1 MKSKHLRTITTSL
14 LLFQNCLYP
23 LTVFAEEAP
32 PELDTEFVQDLQ
44 NQGEQ
49 PVMQEPVSPE
59 TAANDST
66 EESIEVEEPVEENTE
81 EIVEEAPVVEEVPIV
96 EEQEVE
102 EVPTEI
108 PTEQPTEVTEPVT
121 PWEDPVPPVLRQSAE
136 LRKNNLPNLDKYRP
150 DLIANG
156 KKSYIEKT
164 LATQINRTIMLGAA
178 VGSKTSFT
186 VNVPTYEKVTQDKD
200 HGWISWI
207 ASNLT
212 TTDDYPYD
220 TMYYGNHS
228 SYRGTYTLTIP
239 SDQSVNGYQ
248 VTVTKPSISS
258 YAASFTVTITRLAST
273 SAKEDRLVL
282 NGDVKL
288 GTTAVASQ
296 YSVLDSIPIEDV
308 SYVNALLGTITVK
321 KEQPEFEIKNEVT
334 VEAQR
339 GKELSTSILKSW
351 FSTISEN
358 SGNYDYSLSSGPAE
372 WAPGATGKATVIVK
386 NKTTNNTQEFTTNYT
401 VVDTTAP
408 KYTVIRDAP
417 LEARRKGSLTDEEL
431 RSIFEKLEDN
441 WSKPEDL
448 QIELFDYNGSNV
460 PWEIAG
466 TQPGVEIVKVRV
478 TDQAGNAA
486 TGSGYRIQVVDTTP
500 PDGKLKDKIV
510 IEQGMELK
518 DLRGLLEG
526 DPTDN
531 WSLPEKIS
539 LSLAVDGGKQVSELP
554 RGEHK
559 FTLTLTDEAGNPKEL
574 KGTLHVGD
582 AFKIKSEVVVQAQR
596 AKELS
601 TEILKSWFEQLPN
614 NPDSYD
620 YRLVSGPAEWAP
632 ETNGQAT
639 VAVTNKATNET
650 KEYETKYSVVDTK
663 APTATLKKEI
673 VFEARRTGA
682 LTQAELRE
690 LLIESDLQDNWSLPE
705 KITIG
710 LTNIGSAN
718 EPFEL
723 VGKAPSMY
731 SNIFI
736 TLTDEAGNTSRYLK
750 NISVVDTQAPEG
762 KLKESLFFEK
772 GSKEPDLRELL
783 DGEPTDNWSLPEN
796 IKLALSFKDGKQF
809 SELPEGAHEF
819 TLTLTDERGNARE
832 LKGKLY
838 IGERFEIKSEVV
850 VEAQRSQE
858 ISRTILE
865 SWFDKRPKDT
875 DDYEYRL
882 TNGPK
887 EWAPGAT
894 GEVTVAVK
902 NKTTNHT
909 QELTTKYTVVD
920 TKAPTAEFE
929 RSVSFEARRTG
940 SLSREEL
947 MSVIKEGT
955 LQDNWSLPEKIT
967 IGLEDLQG
975 GKFEV
980 AGKVP
985 SSTAYVVASVLTDEA
1000 GNQQHFSPINLLIED
1015 TTPPEGKLRDSL
1027 VYEQGSEM
1035 PDLRELLDGDPTDNW
1050 SLPENIRLELTFENG
1065 LEFSELPADD
1075 HRFTL
1080 KLIDEFG
1087 NKTELDGILTITSN
1101 AQYIDVTIPARMS
1114 FVQEDILAGIA
1125 SPNYEIKNNS
1135 NRPVSVYVDAMTS
1148 LEETERL
1155 TELTLGLQNTDHE
1168 QEVVLV
1174 SNGQNL
1180 SETVELVTLTSEQ
1193 NAYEFSFFGTAGDN
1207 ILSETLDAPI
1217 RPSYLMQL
1225 HFKTP

>member
-49 PVMQEPVSPE
+49 PVMQEPVSPK

-96 EEQEVE
+96 EEQEAE
-102 EVPTEI
+102 EVPTET
-108 PTEQPTEVTEPVT
+108 PTEQPTEVTEPVI

-136 LRKNNLPNLDKYRP
+136 LRKNSLPNLDKYRP

-372 WAPGATGKATVIVK
+372 WAP
-386 NKTTNNTQEFTTNYT
+386 
-401 VVDTTAP
+401 D
-408 KYTVIRDAP
+408 
-417 LEARRKGSLTDEEL
+417 
-431 RSIFEKLEDN
+431 
-441 WSKPEDL
+441 
-448 QIELFDYNGSNV
+448 
-460 PWEIAG
+460 
-466 TQPGVEIVKVRV
+466 
-478 TDQAGNAA
+478 
-486 TGSGYRIQVVDTTP
+486 
-500 PDGKLKDKIV
+500 
-510 IEQGMELK
+510 
-518 DLRGLLEG
+518 
-526 DPTDN
+526 
-531 WSLPEKIS
+531 
-539 LSLAVDGGKQVSELP
+539 
-554 RGEHK
+554 
-559 FTLTLTDEAGNPKEL
+559 
-574 KGTLHVGD
+574 
-582 AFKIKSEVVVQAQR
+582 
-596 AKELS
+596 
-601 TEILKSWFEQLPN
+601 
-614 NPDSYD
+614 
-620 YRLVSGPAEWAP
+620 
-632 ETNGQAT
+632 TNGQAT

-690 LLIESDLQDNWSLPE
+690 LLIESNLQDNWSLPE

-736 TLTDEAGNTSRYLK
+736 TLTDEAGNTSRYMK

-858 ISRTILE
+858 LSRTILE

-975 GKFEV
+975 GKFEI

-985 SSTAYVVASVLTDEA
+985 SATAYVVASVLTDEA

>member
-49 PVMQEPVSPE
+49 PVMQEPVSTE

-96 EEQEVE
+96 EEQEAE
-102 EVPTEI
+102 EVPTET
-108 PTEQPTEVTEPVT
+108 PTEQPTEVTEPVI

-136 LRKNNLPNLDKYRP
+136 LRKNSLPNLDKYRP

-372 WAPGATGKATVIVK
+372 WAP
-386 NKTTNNTQEFTTNYT
+386 
-401 VVDTTAP
+401 D
-408 KYTVIRDAP
+408 
-417 LEARRKGSLTDEEL
+417 
-431 RSIFEKLEDN
+431 
-441 WSKPEDL
+441 
-448 QIELFDYNGSNV
+448 
-460 PWEIAG
+460 
-466 TQPGVEIVKVRV
+466 
-478 TDQAGNAA
+478 
-486 TGSGYRIQVVDTTP
+486 
-500 PDGKLKDKIV
+500 
-510 IEQGMELK
+510 
-518 DLRGLLEG
+518 
-526 DPTDN
+526 
-531 WSLPEKIS
+531 
-539 LSLAVDGGKQVSELP
+539 
-554 RGEHK
+554 
-559 FTLTLTDEAGNPKEL
+559 
-574 KGTLHVGD
+574 
-582 AFKIKSEVVVQAQR
+582 
-596 AKELS
+596 
-601 TEILKSWFEQLPN
+601 
-614 NPDSYD
+614 
-620 YRLVSGPAEWAP
+620 
-632 ETNGQAT
+632 TNGQAT

-736 TLTDEAGNTSRYLK
+736 TLTDEAGNTSRYMK

-858 ISRTILE
+858 LSRTILE

-975 GKFEV
+975 GKFEI

-985 SSTAYVVASVLTDEA
+985 SATAYVVASVLTDEA

-1225 HFKTP
+1225 HFKTS

>member
-59 TAANDST
+59 TAANDSA

-372 WAPGATGKATVIVK
+372 WAP
-386 NKTTNNTQEFTTNYT
+386 
-401 VVDTTAP
+401 
-408 KYTVIRDAP
+408 
-417 LEARRKGSLTDEEL
+417 
-431 RSIFEKLEDN
+431 
-441 WSKPEDL
+441 
-448 QIELFDYNGSNV
+448 
-460 PWEIAG
+460 
-466 TQPGVEIVKVRV
+466 
-478 TDQAGNAA
+478 
-486 TGSGYRIQVVDTTP
+486 
-500 PDGKLKDKIV
+500 
-510 IEQGMELK
+510 
-518 DLRGLLEG
+518 
-526 DPTDN
+526 
-531 WSLPEKIS
+531 
-539 LSLAVDGGKQVSELP
+539 
-554 RGEHK
+554 
-559 FTLTLTDEAGNPKEL
+559 
-574 KGTLHVGD
+574 
-582 AFKIKSEVVVQAQR
+582 
-596 AKELS
+596 
-601 TEILKSWFEQLPN
+601 
-614 NPDSYD
+614 
-620 YRLVSGPAEWAP
+620 

-736 TLTDEAGNTSRYLK
+736 TLTDEAGNTARYMK
-750 NISVVDTQAPEG
+750 NISVIDTQAP
-762 KLKESLFFEK
+762 
-772 GSKEPDLRELL
+772 
-783 DGEPTDNWSLPEN
+783 
-796 IKLALSFKDGKQF
+796 
-809 SELPEGAHEF
+809 
-819 TLTLTDERGNARE
+819 
-832 LKGKLY
+832 
-838 IGERFEIKSEVV
+838 
-850 VEAQRSQE
+850 
-858 ISRTILE
+858 
-865 SWFDKRPKDT
+865 
-875 DDYEYRL
+875 
-882 TNGPK
+882 
-887 EWAPGAT
+887 
-894 GEVTVAVK
+894 
-902 NKTTNHT
+902 
-909 QELTTKYTVVD
+909 
-920 TKAPTAEFE
+920 
-929 RSVSFEARRTG
+929 
-940 SLSREEL
+940 
-947 MSVIKEGT
+947 
-955 LQDNWSLPEKIT
+955 
-967 IGLEDLQG
+967 
-975 GKFEV
+975 
-980 AGKVP
+980 
-985 SSTAYVVASVLTDEA
+985 
-1000 GNQQHFSPINLLIED
+1000 
-1015 TTPPEGKLRDSL
+1015 
-1027 VYEQGSEM
+1027 
-1035 PDLRELLDGDPTDNW
+1035 
-1050 SLPENIRLELTFENG
+1050 
-1065 LEFSELPADD
+1065 
-1075 HRFTL
+1075 
-1080 KLIDEFG
+1080 
-1087 NKTELDGILTITSN
+1087 
-1101 AQYIDVTIPARMS
+1101 
-1114 FVQEDILAGIA
+1114 
-1125 SPNYEIKNNS
+1125 
-1135 NRPVSVYVDAMTS
+1135 
-1148 LEETERL
+1148 
-1155 TELTLGLQNTDHE
+1155 
-1168 QEVVLV
+1168 
-1174 SNGQNL
+1174 
-1180 SETVELVTLTSEQ
+1180 
-1193 NAYEFSFFGTAGDN
+1193 
-1207 ILSETLDAPI
+1207 
-1217 RPSYLMQL
+1217 
-1225 HFKTP
+1225 

>member
-102 EVPTEI
+102 EVPTET

-466 TQPGVEIVKVRV
+466 IQPGVEIVKVRV

-518 DLRGLLEG
+518 DLRDLLEG

-620 YRLVSGPAEWAP
+620 YHLSSGPAEWAP

-650 KEYETKYSVVDTK
+650 KKYETKYSVVDTK

-710 LTNIGSAN
+710 L
-718 EPFEL
+718 
-723 VGKAPSMY
+723 
-731 SNIFI
+731 
-736 TLTDEAGNTSRYLK
+736 
-750 NISVVDTQAPEG
+750 
-762 KLKESLFFEK
+762 
-772 GSKEPDLRELL
+772 
-783 DGEPTDNWSLPEN
+783 
-796 IKLALSFKDGKQF
+796 
-809 SELPEGAHEF
+809 
-819 TLTLTDERGNARE
+819 
-832 LKGKLY
+832 
-838 IGERFEIKSEVV
+838 
-850 VEAQRSQE
+850 
-858 ISRTILE
+858 
-865 SWFDKRPKDT
+865 
-875 DDYEYRL
+875 
-882 TNGPK
+882 
-887 EWAPGAT
+887 
-894 GEVTVAVK
+894 
-902 NKTTNHT
+902 
-909 QELTTKYTVVD
+909 
-920 TKAPTAEFE
+920 
-929 RSVSFEARRTG
+929 
-940 SLSREEL
+940 
-947 MSVIKEGT
+947 
-955 LQDNWSLPEKIT
+955 
-967 IGLEDLQG
+967 EDLQG
-975 GKFEV
+975 GKFEI

-1050 SLPENIRLELTFENG
+1050 SLPENIRFELTFENG

-1174 SNGQNL
+1174 ANGQNL

>member
-96 EEQEVE
+96 EEQEAE
-102 EVPTEI
+102 EVPTET
-108 PTEQPTEVTEPVT
+108 PTEQPTEVTEPVI

-136 LRKNNLPNLDKYRP
+136 LRKNSLPNLDKYRP

-518 DLRGLLEG
+518 DLRDLLEG

-559 FTLTLTDEAGNPKEL
+559 FTLTLTDEAGNTKEL

-620 YRLVSGPAEWAP
+620 YRLSSGPAEWAP
-632 ETNGQAT
+632 DTNGQAT

-710 LTNIGSAN
+710 L
-718 EPFEL
+718 
-723 VGKAPSMY
+723 
-731 SNIFI
+731 
-736 TLTDEAGNTSRYLK
+736 
-750 NISVVDTQAPEG
+750 
-762 KLKESLFFEK
+762 
-772 GSKEPDLRELL
+772 
-783 DGEPTDNWSLPEN
+783 
-796 IKLALSFKDGKQF
+796 
-809 SELPEGAHEF
+809 
-819 TLTLTDERGNARE
+819 
-832 LKGKLY
+832 
-838 IGERFEIKSEVV
+838 
-850 VEAQRSQE
+850 
-858 ISRTILE
+858 
-865 SWFDKRPKDT
+865 
-875 DDYEYRL
+875 
-882 TNGPK
+882 
-887 EWAPGAT
+887 
-894 GEVTVAVK
+894 
-902 NKTTNHT
+902 
-909 QELTTKYTVVD
+909 
-920 TKAPTAEFE
+920 
-929 RSVSFEARRTG
+929 
-940 SLSREEL
+940 
-947 MSVIKEGT
+947 
-955 LQDNWSLPEKIT
+955 
-967 IGLEDLQG
+967 EDLQG
-975 GKFEV
+975 GKFEI

-985 SSTAYVVASVLTDEA
+985 SATAYVVASVLTDEA

-1174 SNGQNL
+1174 ANGQNL

>member
-14 LLFQNCLYP
+14 LLFQNYLYP

-59 TAANDST
+59 TAANDSA

-372 WAPGATGKATVIVK
+372 WAP
-386 NKTTNNTQEFTTNYT
+386 
-401 VVDTTAP
+401 
-408 KYTVIRDAP
+408 
-417 LEARRKGSLTDEEL
+417 
-431 RSIFEKLEDN
+431 
-441 WSKPEDL
+441 
-448 QIELFDYNGSNV
+448 
-460 PWEIAG
+460 
-466 TQPGVEIVKVRV
+466 
-478 TDQAGNAA
+478 
-486 TGSGYRIQVVDTTP
+486 
-500 PDGKLKDKIV
+500 
-510 IEQGMELK
+510 
-518 DLRGLLEG
+518 
-526 DPTDN
+526 
-531 WSLPEKIS
+531 
-539 LSLAVDGGKQVSELP
+539 
-554 RGEHK
+554 
-559 FTLTLTDEAGNPKEL
+559 
-574 KGTLHVGD
+574 
-582 AFKIKSEVVVQAQR
+582 
-596 AKELS
+596 
-601 TEILKSWFEQLPN
+601 
-614 NPDSYD
+614 
-620 YRLVSGPAEWAP
+620 

-736 TLTDEAGNTSRYLK
+736 TLTDEAGNTARYMK

-858 ISRTILE
+858 LSRTILE

-1135 NRPVSVYVDAMTS
+1135 NRPVSVYVDTMTS

-1174 SNGQNL
+1174 ANGQNL

>member
-96 EEQEVE
+96 EEQEAE
-102 EVPTEI
+102 EVPTET
-108 PTEQPTEVTEPVT
+108 PTEQPTEVTEPVI

-136 LRKNNLPNLDKYRP
+136 LRKNSLPNLDKYRP

-308 SYVNALLGTITVK
+308 SYVNALLGTITEK

-372 WAPGATGKATVIVK
+372 WAP
-386 NKTTNNTQEFTTNYT
+386 
-401 VVDTTAP
+401 D
-408 KYTVIRDAP
+408 
-417 LEARRKGSLTDEEL
+417 
-431 RSIFEKLEDN
+431 
-441 WSKPEDL
+441 
-448 QIELFDYNGSNV
+448 
-460 PWEIAG
+460 
-466 TQPGVEIVKVRV
+466 
-478 TDQAGNAA
+478 
-486 TGSGYRIQVVDTTP
+486 
-500 PDGKLKDKIV
+500 
-510 IEQGMELK
+510 
-518 DLRGLLEG
+518 
-526 DPTDN
+526 
-531 WSLPEKIS
+531 
-539 LSLAVDGGKQVSELP
+539 
-554 RGEHK
+554 
-559 FTLTLTDEAGNPKEL
+559 
-574 KGTLHVGD
+574 
-582 AFKIKSEVVVQAQR
+582 
-596 AKELS
+596 
-601 TEILKSWFEQLPN
+601 
-614 NPDSYD
+614 
-620 YRLVSGPAEWAP
+620 
-632 ETNGQAT
+632 TNGQAT

-736 TLTDEAGNTSRYLK
+736 TLTDEAGNTSRYMK

-858 ISRTILE
+858 LSRTILE

-902 NKTTNHT
+902 NKTTNHM

-975 GKFEV
+975 GKFEI

-985 SSTAYVVASVLTDEA
+985 SATAYVVASVLTDEA

>member
-1 MKSKHLRTITTSL
+1 
-14 LLFQNCLYP
+14 
-23 LTVFAEEAP
+23 
-32 PELDTEFVQDLQ
+32 
-44 NQGEQ
+44 
-49 PVMQEPVSPE
+49 
-59 TAANDST
+59 
-66 EESIEVEEPVEENTE
+66 
-81 EIVEEAPVVEEVPIV
+81 
-96 EEQEVE
+96 
-102 EVPTEI
+102 
-108 PTEQPTEVTEPVT
+108 
-121 PWEDPVPPVLRQSAE
+121 
-136 LRKNNLPNLDKYRP
+136 
-150 DLIANG
+150 
-156 KKSYIEKT
+156 
-164 LATQINRTIMLGAA
+164 MLGAA

-239 SDQSVNGYQ
+239 SDQSVNGCQ

-358 SGNYDYSLSSGPAE
+358 SGNYDYILSSGPAE
-372 WAPGATGKATVIVK
+372 WAPGATGKATVVVK

-408 KYTVIRDAP
+408 KYTIIRDAP

-466 TQPGVEIVKVRV
+466 IQPGVEIVKVRV
-478 TDQAGNAA
+478 TDQAGNAT

-518 DLRGLLEG
+518 DLRDLLEG

-620 YRLVSGPAEWAP
+620 YRLSSGPAEWAP

-650 KEYETKYSVVDTK
+650 KEYET
-663 APTATLKKEI
+663 
-673 VFEARRTGA
+673 
-682 LTQAELRE
+682 
-690 LLIESDLQDNWSLPE
+690 
-705 KITIG
+705 
-710 LTNIGSAN
+710 
-718 EPFEL
+718 
-723 VGKAPSMY
+723 
-731 SNIFI
+731 
-736 TLTDEAGNTSRYLK
+736 
-750 NISVVDTQAPEG
+750 
-762 KLKESLFFEK
+762 
-772 GSKEPDLRELL
+772 
-783 DGEPTDNWSLPEN
+783 
-796 IKLALSFKDGKQF
+796 
-809 SELPEGAHEF
+809 
-819 TLTLTDERGNARE
+819 
-832 LKGKLY
+832 
-838 IGERFEIKSEVV
+838 
-850 VEAQRSQE
+850 
-858 ISRTILE
+858 
-865 SWFDKRPKDT
+865 
-875 DDYEYRL
+875 
-882 TNGPK
+882 
-887 EWAPGAT
+887 
-894 GEVTVAVK
+894 
-902 NKTTNHT
+902 
-909 QELTTKYTVVD
+909 
-920 TKAPTAEFE
+920 
-929 RSVSFEARRTG
+929 
-940 SLSREEL
+940 
-947 MSVIKEGT
+947 
-955 LQDNWSLPEKIT
+955 
-967 IGLEDLQG
+967 
-975 GKFEV
+975 
-980 AGKVP
+980 
-985 SSTAYVVASVLTDEA
+985 
-1000 GNQQHFSPINLLIED
+1000 
-1015 TTPPEGKLRDSL
+1015 
-1027 VYEQGSEM
+1027 
-1035 PDLRELLDGDPTDNW
+1035 
-1050 SLPENIRLELTFENG
+1050 
-1065 LEFSELPADD
+1065 
-1075 HRFTL
+1075 
-1080 KLIDEFG
+1080 
-1087 NKTELDGILTITSN
+1087 
-1101 AQYIDVTIPARMS
+1101 
-1114 FVQEDILAGIA
+1114 
-1125 SPNYEIKNNS
+1125 
-1135 NRPVSVYVDAMTS
+1135 
-1148 LEETERL
+1148 
-1155 TELTLGLQNTDHE
+1155 
-1168 QEVVLV
+1168 
-1174 SNGQNL
+1174 
-1180 SETVELVTLTSEQ
+1180 
-1193 NAYEFSFFGTAGDN
+1193 
-1207 ILSETLDAPI
+1207 
-1217 RPSYLMQL
+1217 
-1225 HFKTP
+1225 

>member
-102 EVPTEI
+102 EVPTET

-401 VVDTTAP
+401 VVDT
-408 KYTVIRDAP
+408 
-417 LEARRKGSLTDEEL
+417 
-431 RSIFEKLEDN
+431 
-441 WSKPEDL
+441 
-448 QIELFDYNGSNV
+448 
-460 PWEIAG
+460 
-466 TQPGVEIVKVRV
+466 
-478 TDQAGNAA
+478 
-486 TGSGYRIQVVDTTP
+486 
-500 PDGKLKDKIV
+500 
-510 IEQGMELK
+510 
-518 DLRGLLEG
+518 
-526 DPTDN
+526 
-531 WSLPEKIS
+531 
-539 LSLAVDGGKQVSELP
+539 
-554 RGEHK
+554 
-559 FTLTLTDEAGNPKEL
+559 
-574 KGTLHVGD
+574 
-582 AFKIKSEVVVQAQR
+582 
-596 AKELS
+596 
-601 TEILKSWFEQLPN
+601 
-614 NPDSYD
+614 
-620 YRLVSGPAEWAP
+620 
-632 ETNGQAT
+632 
-639 VAVTNKATNET
+639 
-650 KEYETKYSVVDTK
+650 
-663 APTATLKKEI
+663 
-673 VFEARRTGA
+673 
-682 LTQAELRE
+682 
-690 LLIESDLQDNWSLPE
+690 
-705 KITIG
+705 
-710 LTNIGSAN
+710 
-718 EPFEL
+718 
-723 VGKAPSMY
+723 
-731 SNIFI
+731 
-736 TLTDEAGNTSRYLK
+736 
-750 NISVVDTQAPEG
+750 
-762 KLKESLFFEK
+762 
-772 GSKEPDLRELL
+772 
-783 DGEPTDNWSLPEN
+783 
-796 IKLALSFKDGKQF
+796 
-809 SELPEGAHEF
+809 
-819 TLTLTDERGNARE
+819 
-832 LKGKLY
+832 
-838 IGERFEIKSEVV
+838 
-850 VEAQRSQE
+850 
-858 ISRTILE
+858 
-865 SWFDKRPKDT
+865 
-875 DDYEYRL
+875 
-882 TNGPK
+882 
-887 EWAPGAT
+887 
-894 GEVTVAVK
+894 
-902 NKTTNHT
+902 
-909 QELTTKYTVVD
+909 
-920 TKAPTAEFE
+920 KAPTAEFE

-1174 SNGQNL
+1174 ANGQNL

>member
-96 EEQEVE
+96 EEQEAE
-102 EVPTEI
+102 EVPTET
-108 PTEQPTEVTEPVT
+108 PTEQPTEVTEPVI

-136 LRKNNLPNLDKYRP
+136 LRKNSLPNLDKYRP

-248 VTVTKPSISS
+248 VTVTKPSIFS

-372 WAPGATGKATVIVK
+372 WAP
-386 NKTTNNTQEFTTNYT
+386 
-401 VVDTTAP
+401 D
-408 KYTVIRDAP
+408 
-417 LEARRKGSLTDEEL
+417 
-431 RSIFEKLEDN
+431 
-441 WSKPEDL
+441 
-448 QIELFDYNGSNV
+448 
-460 PWEIAG
+460 
-466 TQPGVEIVKVRV
+466 
-478 TDQAGNAA
+478 
-486 TGSGYRIQVVDTTP
+486 
-500 PDGKLKDKIV
+500 
-510 IEQGMELK
+510 
-518 DLRGLLEG
+518 
-526 DPTDN
+526 
-531 WSLPEKIS
+531 
-539 LSLAVDGGKQVSELP
+539 
-554 RGEHK
+554 
-559 FTLTLTDEAGNPKEL
+559 
-574 KGTLHVGD
+574 
-582 AFKIKSEVVVQAQR
+582 
-596 AKELS
+596 
-601 TEILKSWFEQLPN
+601 
-614 NPDSYD
+614 
-620 YRLVSGPAEWAP
+620 
-632 ETNGQAT
+632 TNGQAT

-663 APTATLKKEI
+663 VPTATLKKEI

-736 TLTDEAGNTSRYLK
+736 TLTDEAGNTSRYMK

-858 ISRTILE
+858 LSRTILE
-865 SWFDKRPKDT
+865 SWYDKRPKDT

-975 GKFEV
+975 GKFEI

-985 SSTAYVVASVLTDEA
+985 SATAYVVASVLTDEA

>member
-96 EEQEVE
+96 EEQEAE

-372 WAPGATGKATVIVK
+372 WAP
-386 NKTTNNTQEFTTNYT
+386 
-401 VVDTTAP
+401 
-408 KYTVIRDAP
+408 
-417 LEARRKGSLTDEEL
+417 
-431 RSIFEKLEDN
+431 
-441 WSKPEDL
+441 
-448 QIELFDYNGSNV
+448 
-460 PWEIAG
+460 
-466 TQPGVEIVKVRV
+466 
-478 TDQAGNAA
+478 
-486 TGSGYRIQVVDTTP
+486 
-500 PDGKLKDKIV
+500 
-510 IEQGMELK
+510 
-518 DLRGLLEG
+518 
-526 DPTDN
+526 
-531 WSLPEKIS
+531 
-539 LSLAVDGGKQVSELP
+539 
-554 RGEHK
+554 
-559 FTLTLTDEAGNPKEL
+559 
-574 KGTLHVGD
+574 
-582 AFKIKSEVVVQAQR
+582 
-596 AKELS
+596 
-601 TEILKSWFEQLPN
+601 
-614 NPDSYD
+614 
-620 YRLVSGPAEWAP
+620 

-736 TLTDEAGNTSRYLK
+736 TLTDEAGNTSRYMK

-858 ISRTILE
+858 LSRTILE

-1174 SNGQNL
+1174 ANGQNL

>member
-1 MKSKHLRTITTSL
+1 M
-14 LLFQNCLYP
+14 LFQNCLYP

-102 EVPTEI
+102 EVPTET
-108 PTEQPTEVTEPVT
+108 PAEQPTEVTEPVT

-466 TQPGVEIVKVRV
+466 IQPGVEIVKVRV

-518 DLRGLLEG
+518 DLRDLLEG

-531 WSLPEKIS
+531 WSLP
-539 LSLAVDGGKQVSELP
+539 
-554 RGEHK
+554 
-559 FTLTLTDEAGNPKEL
+559 
-574 KGTLHVGD
+574 
-582 AFKIKSEVVVQAQR
+582 
-596 AKELS
+596 
-601 TEILKSWFEQLPN
+601 
-614 NPDSYD
+614 
-620 YRLVSGPAEWAP
+620 
-632 ETNGQAT
+632 
-639 VAVTNKATNET
+639 
-650 KEYETKYSVVDTK
+650 
-663 APTATLKKEI
+663 
-673 VFEARRTGA
+673 
-682 LTQAELRE
+682 
-690 LLIESDLQDNWSLPE
+690 
-705 KITIG
+705 
-710 LTNIGSAN
+710 
-718 EPFEL
+718 
-723 VGKAPSMY
+723 
-731 SNIFI
+731 
-736 TLTDEAGNTSRYLK
+736 
-750 NISVVDTQAPEG
+750 
-762 KLKESLFFEK
+762 
-772 GSKEPDLRELL
+772 
-783 DGEPTDNWSLPEN
+783 
-796 IKLALSFKDGKQF
+796 
-809 SELPEGAHEF
+809 
-819 TLTLTDERGNARE
+819 
-832 LKGKLY
+832 
-838 IGERFEIKSEVV
+838 
-850 VEAQRSQE
+850 
-858 ISRTILE
+858 
-865 SWFDKRPKDT
+865 
-875 DDYEYRL
+875 
-882 TNGPK
+882 
-887 EWAPGAT
+887 
-894 GEVTVAVK
+894 
-902 NKTTNHT
+902 
-909 QELTTKYTVVD
+909 
-920 TKAPTAEFE
+920 
-929 RSVSFEARRTG
+929 
-940 SLSREEL
+940 
-947 MSVIKEGT
+947 
-955 LQDNWSLPEKIT
+955 
-967 IGLEDLQG
+967 
-975 GKFEV
+975 
-980 AGKVP
+980 
-985 SSTAYVVASVLTDEA
+985 
-1000 GNQQHFSPINLLIED
+1000 
-1015 TTPPEGKLRDSL
+1015 
-1027 VYEQGSEM
+1027 
-1035 PDLRELLDGDPTDNW
+1035 
-1050 SLPENIRLELTFENG
+1050 
-1065 LEFSELPADD
+1065 
-1075 HRFTL
+1075 
-1080 KLIDEFG
+1080 
-1087 NKTELDGILTITSN
+1087 
-1101 AQYIDVTIPARMS
+1101 
-1114 FVQEDILAGIA
+1114 
-1125 SPNYEIKNNS
+1125 
-1135 NRPVSVYVDAMTS
+1135 
-1148 LEETERL
+1148 
-1155 TELTLGLQNTDHE
+1155 
-1168 QEVVLV
+1168 
-1174 SNGQNL
+1174 
-1180 SETVELVTLTSEQ
+1180 
-1193 NAYEFSFFGTAGDN
+1193 
-1207 ILSETLDAPI
+1207 
-1217 RPSYLMQL
+1217 
-1225 HFKTP
+1225 

>member
-1 MKSKHLRTITTSL
+1 M
-14 LLFQNCLYP
+14 
-23 LTVFAEEAP
+23 
-32 PELDTEFVQDLQ
+32 
-44 NQGEQ
+44 
-49 PVMQEPVSPE
+49 
-59 TAANDST
+59 
-66 EESIEVEEPVEENTE
+66 
-81 EIVEEAPVVEEVPIV
+81 
-96 EEQEVE
+96 
-102 EVPTEI
+102 
-108 PTEQPTEVTEPVT
+108 
-121 PWEDPVPPVLRQSAE
+121 
-136 LRKNNLPNLDKYRP
+136 
-150 DLIANG
+150 
-156 KKSYIEKT
+156 
-164 LATQINRTIMLGAA
+164 
-178 VGSKTSFT
+178 
-186 VNVPTYEKVTQDKD
+186 
-200 HGWISWI
+200 
-207 ASNLT
+207 
-212 TTDDYPYD
+212 
-220 TMYYGNHS
+220 
-228 SYRGTYTLTIP
+228 
-239 SDQSVNGYQ
+239 
-248 VTVTKPSISS
+248 
-258 YAASFTVTITRLAST
+258 
-273 SAKEDRLVL
+273 
-282 NGDVKL
+282 
-288 GTTAVASQ
+288 
-296 YSVLDSIPIEDV
+296 
-308 SYVNALLGTITVK
+308 
-321 KEQPEFEIKNEVT
+321 T

-518 DLRGLLEG
+518 DLRDLLEG

-559 FTLTLTDEAGNPKEL
+559 FTLTLTDEAGNTKEL

-620 YRLVSGPAEWAP
+620 YRLSSGPAEWAP
-632 ETNGQAT
+632 DTNGQAT

-710 LTNIGSAN
+710 L
-718 EPFEL
+718 
-723 VGKAPSMY
+723 
-731 SNIFI
+731 
-736 TLTDEAGNTSRYLK
+736 
-750 NISVVDTQAPEG
+750 
-762 KLKESLFFEK
+762 
-772 GSKEPDLRELL
+772 
-783 DGEPTDNWSLPEN
+783 
-796 IKLALSFKDGKQF
+796 
-809 SELPEGAHEF
+809 
-819 TLTLTDERGNARE
+819 
-832 LKGKLY
+832 
-838 IGERFEIKSEVV
+838 
-850 VEAQRSQE
+850 
-858 ISRTILE
+858 
-865 SWFDKRPKDT
+865 
-875 DDYEYRL
+875 
-882 TNGPK
+882 
-887 EWAPGAT
+887 
-894 GEVTVAVK
+894 
-902 NKTTNHT
+902 
-909 QELTTKYTVVD
+909 
-920 TKAPTAEFE
+920 
-929 RSVSFEARRTG
+929 
-940 SLSREEL
+940 
-947 MSVIKEGT
+947 
-955 LQDNWSLPEKIT
+955 
-967 IGLEDLQG
+967 EDLQG
-975 GKFEV
+975 GKFEI

-985 SSTAYVVASVLTDEA
+985 SATAYVVASVLTDEA

-1174 SNGQNL
+1174 ANGQNL

-1207 ILSETLDAPI
+1207 ILSETLDTPI

>member
-96 EEQEVE
+96 EEQEAE
-102 EVPTEI
+102 EVPTET
-108 PTEQPTEVTEPVT
+108 PTEQPTEVTEPVI

-136 LRKNNLPNLDKYRP
+136 LRKNSLPNLDKYRP

-308 SYVNALLGTITVK
+308 SYVNALLGTITEK

-372 WAPGATGKATVIVK
+372 WAP
-386 NKTTNNTQEFTTNYT
+386 
-401 VVDTTAP
+401 D
-408 KYTVIRDAP
+408 
-417 LEARRKGSLTDEEL
+417 
-431 RSIFEKLEDN
+431 
-441 WSKPEDL
+441 
-448 QIELFDYNGSNV
+448 
-460 PWEIAG
+460 
-466 TQPGVEIVKVRV
+466 
-478 TDQAGNAA
+478 
-486 TGSGYRIQVVDTTP
+486 
-500 PDGKLKDKIV
+500 
-510 IEQGMELK
+510 
-518 DLRGLLEG
+518 
-526 DPTDN
+526 
-531 WSLPEKIS
+531 
-539 LSLAVDGGKQVSELP
+539 
-554 RGEHK
+554 
-559 FTLTLTDEAGNPKEL
+559 
-574 KGTLHVGD
+574 
-582 AFKIKSEVVVQAQR
+582 
-596 AKELS
+596 
-601 TEILKSWFEQLPN
+601 
-614 NPDSYD
+614 
-620 YRLVSGPAEWAP
+620 
-632 ETNGQAT
+632 TNGQAT

-736 TLTDEAGNTSRYLK
+736 TLTDEAGNTSRYMK

-858 ISRTILE
+858 LSRTILE

-975 GKFEV
+975 GKFEI

-985 SSTAYVVASVLTDEA
+985 SATAYVVASVLTDEA

>member
-96 EEQEVE
+96 EEQEAE
-102 EVPTEI
+102 EVPTET
-108 PTEQPTEVTEPVT
+108 PTEQPTEVTEPVI

-136 LRKNNLPNLDKYRP
+136 LRKNSLPNLDKYRP

-372 WAPGATGKATVIVK
+372 WAP
-386 NKTTNNTQEFTTNYT
+386 
-401 VVDTTAP
+401 D
-408 KYTVIRDAP
+408 
-417 LEARRKGSLTDEEL
+417 
-431 RSIFEKLEDN
+431 
-441 WSKPEDL
+441 
-448 QIELFDYNGSNV
+448 
-460 PWEIAG
+460 
-466 TQPGVEIVKVRV
+466 
-478 TDQAGNAA
+478 
-486 TGSGYRIQVVDTTP
+486 
-500 PDGKLKDKIV
+500 
-510 IEQGMELK
+510 
-518 DLRGLLEG
+518 
-526 DPTDN
+526 
-531 WSLPEKIS
+531 
-539 LSLAVDGGKQVSELP
+539 
-554 RGEHK
+554 
-559 FTLTLTDEAGNPKEL
+559 
-574 KGTLHVGD
+574 
-582 AFKIKSEVVVQAQR
+582 
-596 AKELS
+596 
-601 TEILKSWFEQLPN
+601 
-614 NPDSYD
+614 
-620 YRLVSGPAEWAP
+620 
-632 ETNGQAT
+632 TNGQAT

-736 TLTDEAGNTSRYLK
+736 TLTDEAGNTSRYMK

-858 ISRTILE
+858 LSRTILE

-975 GKFEV
+975 GKFEI

-985 SSTAYVVASVLTDEA
+985 SATAYVVASVLTDEA

-1168 QEVVLV
+1168 QEIVLV

>member
-96 EEQEVE
+96 EEQEAE
-102 EVPTEI
+102 EVPTET
-108 PTEQPTEVTEPVT
+108 PTEQPTEVTEPVI
-121 PWEDPVPPVLRQSAE
+121 PWEDPVPPVLRKSAE
-136 LRKNNLPNLDKYRP
+136 LRKNSLPNLDKYRP

-518 DLRGLLEG
+518 DLRDLLEG

-559 FTLTLTDEAGNPKEL
+559 FTLTLTDEAGNTKEL

-620 YRLVSGPAEWAP
+620 YRLSSGPAEWAP
-632 ETNGQAT
+632 DTNGQAT

-736 TLTDEAGNTSRYLK
+736 TLTDEAGNTSRYMK

-772 GSKEPDLRELL
+772 GSKE
-783 DGEPTDNWSLPEN
+783 
-796 IKLALSFKDGKQF
+796 
-809 SELPEGAHEF
+809 
-819 TLTLTDERGNARE
+819 
-832 LKGKLY
+832 
-838 IGERFEIKSEVV
+838 
-850 VEAQRSQE
+850 
-858 ISRTILE
+858 
-865 SWFDKRPKDT
+865 
-875 DDYEYRL
+875 
-882 TNGPK
+882 
-887 EWAPGAT
+887 
-894 GEVTVAVK
+894 
-902 NKTTNHT
+902 
-909 QELTTKYTVVD
+909 
-920 TKAPTAEFE
+920 
-929 RSVSFEARRTG
+929 
-940 SLSREEL
+940 
-947 MSVIKEGT
+947 
-955 LQDNWSLPEKIT
+955 
-967 IGLEDLQG
+967 
-975 GKFEV
+975 
-980 AGKVP
+980 
-985 SSTAYVVASVLTDEA
+985 
-1000 GNQQHFSPINLLIED
+1000 
-1015 TTPPEGKLRDSL
+1015 
-1027 VYEQGSEM
+1027 

>member
-1 MKSKHLRTITTSL
+1 M
-14 LLFQNCLYP
+14 LFQNCLYP

-102 EVPTEI
+102 EVPTET

-518 DLRGLLEG
+518 DLRDLLEG

-663 APTATLKKEI
+663 SPTATLKKEI

-710 LTNIGSAN
+710 L
-718 EPFEL
+718 
-723 VGKAPSMY
+723 
-731 SNIFI
+731 
-736 TLTDEAGNTSRYLK
+736 
-750 NISVVDTQAPEG
+750 
-762 KLKESLFFEK
+762 
-772 GSKEPDLRELL
+772 
-783 DGEPTDNWSLPEN
+783 
-796 IKLALSFKDGKQF
+796 
-809 SELPEGAHEF
+809 
-819 TLTLTDERGNARE
+819 
-832 LKGKLY
+832 
-838 IGERFEIKSEVV
+838 
-850 VEAQRSQE
+850 
-858 ISRTILE
+858 
-865 SWFDKRPKDT
+865 
-875 DDYEYRL
+875 
-882 TNGPK
+882 
-887 EWAPGAT
+887 
-894 GEVTVAVK
+894 
-902 NKTTNHT
+902 
-909 QELTTKYTVVD
+909 
-920 TKAPTAEFE
+920 
-929 RSVSFEARRTG
+929 
-940 SLSREEL
+940 
-947 MSVIKEGT
+947 
-955 LQDNWSLPEKIT
+955 
-967 IGLEDLQG
+967 EDLQG
-975 GKFEV
+975 GKFEI

>member
-102 EVPTEI
+102 EVPTET

-466 TQPGVEIVKVRV
+466 IQPGVEIVKVRV

-510 IEQGMELK
+510 IEQGMKLK
-518 DLRGLLEG
+518 DLRDLLEG

-690 LLIESDLQDNWSLPE
+690 LLIESD
-705 KITIG
+705 
-710 LTNIGSAN
+710 
-718 EPFEL
+718 
-723 VGKAPSMY
+723 
-731 SNIFI
+731 
-736 TLTDEAGNTSRYLK
+736 
-750 NISVVDTQAPEG
+750 
-762 KLKESLFFEK
+762 
-772 GSKEPDLRELL
+772 
-783 DGEPTDNWSLPEN
+783 
-796 IKLALSFKDGKQF
+796 
-809 SELPEGAHEF
+809 
-819 TLTLTDERGNARE
+819 
-832 LKGKLY
+832 
-838 IGERFEIKSEVV
+838 
-850 VEAQRSQE
+850 
-858 ISRTILE
+858 
-865 SWFDKRPKDT
+865 
-875 DDYEYRL
+875 
-882 TNGPK
+882 
-887 EWAPGAT
+887 
-894 GEVTVAVK
+894 
-902 NKTTNHT
+902 
-909 QELTTKYTVVD
+909 
-920 TKAPTAEFE
+920 
-929 RSVSFEARRTG
+929 
-940 SLSREEL
+940 
-947 MSVIKEGT
+947 

-1174 SNGQNL
+1174 ANGQNL

-1225 HFKTP
+1225 YFKTP

>member
-466 TQPGVEIVKVRV
+466 IQPGVEIVKVRV

-518 DLRGLLEG
+518 DLRDLLEG

-559 FTLTLTDEAGNPKEL
+559 FTLTLTDE
-574 KGTLHVGD
+574 
-582 AFKIKSEVVVQAQR
+582 
-596 AKELS
+596 
-601 TEILKSWFEQLPN
+601 
-614 NPDSYD
+614 
-620 YRLVSGPAEWAP
+620 
-632 ETNGQAT
+632 
-639 VAVTNKATNET
+639 
-650 KEYETKYSVVDTK
+650 
-663 APTATLKKEI
+663 
-673 VFEARRTGA
+673 
-682 LTQAELRE
+682 
-690 LLIESDLQDNWSLPE
+690 
-705 KITIG
+705 
-710 LTNIGSAN
+710 
-718 EPFEL
+718 
-723 VGKAPSMY
+723 
-731 SNIFI
+731 
-736 TLTDEAGNTSRYLK
+736 
-750 NISVVDTQAPEG
+750 
-762 KLKESLFFEK
+762 
-772 GSKEPDLRELL
+772 
-783 DGEPTDNWSLPEN
+783 
-796 IKLALSFKDGKQF
+796 
-809 SELPEGAHEF
+809 
-819 TLTLTDERGNARE
+819 RGNARE

-858 ISRTILE
+858 LSRAILE

-1065 LEFSELPADD
+1065 LEFSELPAGD

-1087 NKTELDGILTITSN
+1087 NKTELDGILTIISN